1 MRYIVYSYS
10 EILHYRNSNHL
21 NATIPHSLTKYISC
35 ERRRQTS
42 RWPWANTLLPVKEG
56 ICNFLSA
63 NRKSMIS
70 SLLDN
75 NCAIYANILEPYWH
89 HYIII
94 RNHLFSSVNCLNY
107 AMYNVP
113 TSRVIYISLY
123 VYIHIVVLGR
133 MSQGWNIRM
142 NNFRVTYQE

>member
-42 RWPWANTLLPVKEG
+42 RWLWVNTLLPVKEG

-75 NCAIYANILEPYWH
+75 NCAIYANRLEPYWH

-107 AMYNVP
+107 AMYLHPELYIFPYMYIICIQFFRKNE
-113 TSRVIYISLY
+113 SRLK
-123 VYIHIVVLGR
+123 
-133 MSQGWNIRM
+133 
-142 NNFRVTYQE
+142 YQDE